1 MKYAY
6 LGEGNTLPVII
17 SATLTLL
24 GILWLLAKVSKR
36 QKKVKEGIHVLKQNA
51 QLLISTNELKK
62 ELRKDGIE
70 QVGFEARLR
79 PVMEEREK
87 ERSEEEECRLA
98 VISTE
103 FEKRVIGRKRCR
115 EIDKISAHQVE

>member
-1 MKYAY
+1 M
-6 LGEGNTLPVII
+6 
-17 SATLTLL
+17 
-24 GILWLLAKVSKR
+24 AKVSKR
-36 QKKVKEGIHVLKQNA
+36 QKKVKEGIHILKQNA

-87 ERSEEEECRLA
+87 ERSEEEERRLA
-98 VISTE
+98 VIATE

-115 EIDKISAHQVE
+115 EIDKISVHQVE